1 MNSRQQQQAAK
12 DFAARWADDSKGHEK
27 QDSQNFWHDLLH
39 TVYGVDN
46 PALVINFERK
56 VNFMGEDGKKQHG
69 FIDGYIG
76 SSRVL
81 IEQKGKGI
89 DLNKKEE
96 QSDGALLTP
105 FEQGHRYASALP
117 LSEMPR
123 YIIACNFTRFQIYD
137 LNVSDPLTQEPITI
151 ELADLPKSLGS
162 LSFLTDLH
170 AVAKKAQ
177 VDISVQAGALIG
189 KLYDALLKQY
199 GAGADKDD
207 DKLKS
212 LNKLC
217 VRLVFCLYAED
228 SGLFTAG
235 TDQFGAFLRG
245 FAVENLD
252 TGLEKLFRVLNTKP
266 EDRPSTLQPKF
277 ADFPYVNGGLFADD
291 DSEIPPFN
299 EEIAKLLI
307 EDCSEAFDWSKI
319 SPTIFG
325 AIFESTLNP
334 QTRRQGGMHYT
345 SEENIHKVID
355 PLFLDELKAELE
367 SITNDSETKYSKRG
381 RDKLRAFQDK
391 LASLKFLDPACGS
404 GNFLTE
410 TYICLR
416 RLENE
421 ALRHLSGDM
430 GDLFALD
437 PNYSP
442 VKVNLSQFYGIEIND
457 FAVTVAKTA
466 LWIAES
472 QLLQETEAIVGRSIN
487 FLPLKAYSNI
497 REGNAL
503 KMDWEQVV
511 PKAELNY
518 IMGNPPFY
526 GARWMTAEQK
536 QDLLDVFGKDWK
548 GVGNID
554 YVSGWYKKA
563 ADYIKSTAIQVG
575 YVSTNSI
582 TQGEQVPALWKGLT
596 EQGIVIN
603 FAYRTFVWDSEA
615 AQKAHVHCVI
625 VGFSDCPATK
635 DKKIVYDQD
644 GSHEVRQINPYLIDA
659 STVFIE
665 SRTKPLCDVPV
676 IGIGNQPIDG
686 GNYLFTPEEKA
697 DFIRREPNSEQYF
710 RPWYGADE
718 FINNRQRWCLWLG
731 DCSPA
736 EIKNMPLCF
745 ERVKAVK
752 AYRLTSKR
760 ANTRELA
767 ETPTRFHFENMPKG
781 KYIVIP
787 EVSSQRRFYV
797 PMGYMNDTVMC
808 SNKLKLM
815 PNATTYH
822 FGVLESLIHMAW
834 MRVVTG
840 RLKSDYSYSVQ
851 IVYNNFVWPDPSVPQ
866 HEKIEET
873 AQAILDA
880 RKLSPDSTLADLY
893 DPDLMPDALRK
904 AHQANDRAVLAA
916 YGLKKGVTEEE
927 IVAHLF
933 KLYELKTKEIS
944 DKA

>member
-46 PALVINFERK
+46 PALVIRFERK
-56 VNFMGEDGKKQHG
+56 VNFTGEDGKKQHG

-105 FEQGHRYASALP
+105 FEQGHRYACALP
-117 LSEMPR
+117 VSEMPR

-137 LNVSDPLTQEPITI
+137 LNIPDPLTQEPITI

-189 KLYDALLKQY
+189 RLYDALLKQY
-199 GAGADKDD
+199 GDGADKDD
-207 DKLKS
+207 EKLKS

-228 SGLFTAG
+228 SGLFAAG
-235 TDQFGAFLRG
+235 ADQFGAFLRG

-367 SITNDSETKYSKRG
+367 SITNDSETRYSKRG

-511 PKAELNY
+511 PKTELNY
-518 IMGNPPFY
+518 IMGNPPFV
-526 GARWMTAEQK
+526 GASMMTTEQK
-536 QDLLDVFGKDWK
+536 KEAVAVFGKIHLS
-548 GVGNID
+548 NSID
-554 YVSGWYKKA
+554 YVGAWYHLA
-563 ADYIKSTAIQVG
+563 AKMMEGTQIRAAF
-575 YVSTNSI
+575 VSTNSI
-582 TQGEQVPALWKGLT
+582 TQGEQVAPLWRGLF
-596 EQGIVIN
+596 EQHHAQII
-603 FAYRTFVWDSEA
+603 FAWRTFRWDNEA
-615 AQKAHVHCVI
+615 TDKAAVHCVI
-625 VGFSDCPATK
+625 VGFTCGEFNGTK
-635 DKKIVYDQD
+635 VLFSEKGTTCACSNI
-644 GSHEVRQINPYLIDA
+644 SPYLIDA
-659 STVFIE
+659 PSVLVE
-665 SRTKPLCDVPV
+665 SRARPLCDVPPMTK
-676 IGIGNQPIDG
+676 GNQPTDDG
-686 GNYLFTPEEKA
+686 NFILTPEQRDEMLSKDPSVA
-697 DFIRREPNSEQYF
+697 PLIHRYLGAKDFLNGKPVRY
-710 RPWYGADE
+710 
-718 FINNRQRWCLWLG
+718 CLWLK
-731 DCSPA
+731 DVPPSA
-736 EIKNMPLCF
+736 YSKNKEIM
-745 ERVKAVK
+745 
-752 AYRLTSKR
+752 
-760 ANTRELA
+760 
-767 ETPTRFHFENMPKG
+767 
-781 KYIVIP
+781 
-787 EVSSQRRFYV
+787 RRI
-797 PMGYMNDTVMC
+797 
-808 SNKLKLM
+808 
-815 PNATTYH
+815 AA
-822 FGVLESLIHMAW
+822 IHDF
-834 MRVVTG
+834 
-840 RLKSDYSYSVQ
+840 RLKSSAAPTRKSA
-851 IVYNNFVWPDPSVPQ
+851 
-866 HEKIEET
+866 ET
-873 AQAILDA
+873 AFKFVNFPL
-880 RKLSPDSTLADLY
+880 KL
-893 DPDLMPDALRK
+893 
-904 AHQANDRAVLAA
+904 H
-916 YGLKKGVTEEE
+916 
-927 IVAHLF
+927 
-933 KLYELKTKEIS
+933 
-944 DKA
+944 